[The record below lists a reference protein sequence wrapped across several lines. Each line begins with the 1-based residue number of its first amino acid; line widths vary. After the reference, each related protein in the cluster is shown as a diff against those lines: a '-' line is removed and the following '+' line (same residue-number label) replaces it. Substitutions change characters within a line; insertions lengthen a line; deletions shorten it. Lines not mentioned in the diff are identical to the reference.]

1 VITPEAERRA
11 SLLLAGLRRGLSG
24 QLLLAELRRA
34 CLGIYL
40 ARCQTELA
48 GRLRRGACLG
58 ICIYLARCQ
67 TELAGRLRRGR
78 PSPG

>member
-1 VITPEAERRA
+1 MITPEAERWA
-11 SLLLAGLRRGLSG
+11 SLLQAGLRRGLSG

-48 GRLRRGACLG
+48 GRLRRGVAVAG
-58 ICIYLARCQ
+58 MSA
-67 TELAGRLRRGR
+67 ELVSSANRNVMR
-78 PSPG
+78 